1 VIEKFAT
8 LGLILFT
15 LVVSVVA
22 CAYPHQLF
30 LDLPIAESIGD
41 RELTSYRLAFSS
53 VAGPSLQIGRAIT
66 DRLDLWMTTSSSDL
80 FSLEVR
86 ALLINR
92 LGPLNLSLA
101 LSQDGITLLS
111 ALLLGPVRVD
121 WGQTLGWDEK
131 RWMMITASKTQWFS
145 LVLGLE
151 HSVRYSFLG
160 GVRLFPRGGYWGL
173 SILMQ
178 EQRWTISTGG
188 IF

>member
-1 VIEKFAT
+1 MKAISSA
-8 LGLILFT
+8 ILFV
-15 LVVSVVA
+15 LVISAIA

-41 RELTSYRLAFSS
+41 PGLTSCRLDLSS
-53 VAGPSLQIGRAIT
+53 GTSPSLQVGRAIT
-66 DRLDLWMTTSSSDL
+66 ARLDLWMTTSPSDL

-86 ALLINR
+86 VLLVDR

-101 LSQDGITLLS
+101 LSQDGFTLLS
-111 ALLLGPVRVD
+111 ALLLGPLRID
-121 WGQTLGWDEK
+121 WGRTIGRDEEK
-131 RWMMITASKTQWFS
+131 WVTFTASKTQWFS

-160 GVRLFPRGGYWGL
+160 GVRLFPGGGYWGL

-178 EQRWTISTGG
+178 EQRWTVSVGG

>member
-1 VIEKFAT
+1 MKFLLTVI
-8 LGLILFT
+8 LLLFLAA
-15 LVVSVVA
+15 LVA
-22 CAYPHQLF
+22 QAYPHQLF
-30 LDLPIAESIGD
+30 LDLPIAESMGD
-41 RELTSYRLAFSS
+41 RGLTGYRLDLFSGT
-53 VAGPSLQIGRAIT
+53 GPSLQVGRAIT
-66 DRLDLWMTTSSSDL
+66 DRLDLWMTISPSDL

-86 ALLINR
+86 VLLVNR
-92 LGPLNLSLA
+92 LGPLNLSFA

-111 ALLLGPVRVD
+111 ALLLGPLRVD
-121 WGQTLGWDEK
+121 WGQTLGRDEK

-178 EQRWTISTGG
+178 EQRWTISAGG

>member
-1 VIEKFAT
+1 MKAISIS
-8 LGLILFT
+8 ILFI
-15 LVVSVVA
+15 LAISAIA

-30 LDLPIAESIGD
+30 LDIPIAESIGD
-41 RELTSYRLAFSS
+41 RGLTGYRLDLSS
-53 VAGPSLQIGRAIT
+53 GTGLSLQVGRAIT
-66 DRLDLWMTTSSSDL
+66 DRLDLWMTISPSDL
-80 FSLEVR
+80 FLLEVR
-86 ALLINR
+86 ALLVNR

-101 LSQDGITLLS
+101 LSQDGITFLS

-121 WGQTLGWDEK
+121 WGQTLGRDEK

-160 GVRLFPRGGYWGL
+160 GVHLFPRGRYWGF